1 MPMFDKIKNYF
12 RGSAYETQDTTIY
25 PVWNGSRVVVDANG
39 DLVFLTC
46 MEILA
51 KNVAQMQW
59 GLYGSDNREV
69 ENTMAMFQK
78 VLNLEPY
85 PGINAYDFWRNME
98 IQRLAYGNAYAYI
111 HWDKASQLAGL
122 IPLDA
127 QRMTVYWD
135 NANILDGARK
145 IIYEYTDELTQKKYT
160 FLPEE
165 ILHVKAF
172 SNNGIIGRKAIA
184 VLRETLQSNADV
196 ESALRSSVKNGF
208 AGTILL
214 SYTSDLSVSKQK
226 QLQAQIKEL
235 LANSENK
242 IFPLPAGMSA
252 QNIAND
258 IKAYYDAL
266 KSTNAQAISAFFG
279 IPLVMLNI
287 GGGAGMATFSTNQLQ
302 QFYNGTIAP
311 IVRQYSNELTT
322 KLLTERQ
329 MNKGYRFDDASDVF
343 DRLDAQS
350 KSSVLATYTGAGI
363 LTPNEA
369 RMSLQYPKSDDPAAD
384 KLSQRGG
391 TGALG
396 DSPANEG
403 GKGKENSNDGI

>member
-1 MPMFDKIKNYF
+1 MPMLETIKNYF
-12 RGSAYETQDTTIY
+12 RGGAYQNAQEAHIS
-25 PVWNGSRVVVDANG
+25 PVWTGKRIPVDAGG
-39 DLVFLTC
+39 DLVFITC

-51 KNVAQMQW
+51 KNVAQIQW
-59 GLYGSDNREV
+59 GLFGSDNKEI
-69 ENTMAMFQK
+69 ENTMPMFQK
-78 VLNLEPY
+78 ALNLQPY

-98 IQRLAYGNAYAYI
+98 VQRLAYGNAYAYI
-111 HWDKASQLAGL
+111 CYDKASMLKCL
-122 IPLDA
+122 VPLDA
-127 QRMTVYWD
+127 QQMQVFLD
-135 NANILDGARK
+135 DANILDGKRK
-145 IIYEYTDELTQKKYT
+145 IIYEYTDKPTGKKYT
-160 FLPEE
+160 MLPEE
-165 ILHVKAF
+165 VLHVKAF
-172 SNNGIIGRKAIA
+172 SNDGIVGRKAIM
-184 VLRETLQSNADV
+184 VLGDTLQSNADV
-196 ESALRSSVKNGF
+196 ECALRSNVANGF
-208 AGTILL
+208 DGTILL
-214 SYTSDLSVSKQK
+214 TYTSDLSQAKQK
-226 QLQAQIKEL
+226 TLQAQVKDL
-235 LANSENK
+235 LSNSANK
-242 IFPLPAGMSA
+242 ILPLPAGMSVN
-252 QNIAND
+252 NIKND
-258 IKAYYDAL
+258 IKSYYDSL
-266 KSTNAQAISAFFG
+266 KTANAQAISAFFG

-369 RMSLQYPKSDDPAAD
+369 RLSLQYPRSEDQAAD

-391 TGALG
+391 TGTLG

-403 GKGKENSNDGI
+403 GRGNKEDE

>member
-1 MPMFDKIKNYF
+1 MPMLEKIKNYF
-12 RGSAYETQDTTIY
+12 RGSAYQNTQGATIY
-25 PVWNGSRVVVDANG
+25 PVWNGKRIAVDAAG

-51 KNVAQMQW
+51 KNVAQIHW
-59 GLYGSDNREV
+59 GLFGSDNKEV

-78 VLNLEPY
+78 SLNIEPY

-98 IQRLAYGNAYAYI
+98 VHRLAYGNAYAYI
-111 HWDKASQLAGL
+111 CYDKVTLL
-122 IPLDA
+122 KCLVPLDA
-127 QRMTVYWD
+127 AQMKVYWD

-145 IIYEYTDELTQKKYT
+145 IVYEYTDPVTQQKFT
-160 FLPEE
+160 MLPEE
-165 ILHVKAF
+165 LIHVKAF
-172 SNNGIIGRKAIA
+172 SNNGIVGRKAIA
-184 VLRETLQSNADV
+184 VLGDTLKSNADV
-196 ESALRSSVKNGF
+196 ESALRSNVTNGF
-208 AGTILL
+208 DGTILL
-214 SYTSDLSVSKQK
+214 TYTSDLSQAKQK
-226 QLQAQIKEL
+226 TLQAQVQSL
-235 LANSENK
+235 LSNTANK
-242 IFPLPAGMSA
+242 ILPLPAGMNA
-252 QNIAND
+252 TNIKND
-258 IKAYYDAL
+258 IKTYYDSL
-266 KSTNAQAISAFFG
+266 KNSNAQAISAFFG

-369 RMSLQYPKSDDPAAD
+369 RASLQYPRSEDPAAD

-391 TGALG
+391 TGMLG

-403 GKGKENSNDGI
+403 GQKKEEGE